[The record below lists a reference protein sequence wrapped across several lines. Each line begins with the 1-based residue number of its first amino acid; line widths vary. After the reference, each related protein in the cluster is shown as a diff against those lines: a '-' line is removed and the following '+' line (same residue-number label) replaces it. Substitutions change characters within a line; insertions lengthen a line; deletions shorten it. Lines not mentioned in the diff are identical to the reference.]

1 MTEQDQVFAK
11 CAWRLIP
18 FMALLYV
25 VNFVDRVNVGF
36 AALTMNRDLGFSPTV
51 FGFGAGIFFIGYFLF
66 HVPATVIL
74 ARVGARRGVFCILA
88 AWGAISAS
96 CALVQGPASFYIL
109 RFLLGVAEAGFFP
122 GMIFYLTLWFPLA
135 YRARFIASFAAAIP
149 LANIIGGPLSGLILG
164 MDGVLMLH
172 GWQWLFLIEGLPA
185 VFFAGAVLK
194 FLPDGPA
201 QASWLTADE
210 KQTIATRLAAE
221 NPAEHS
227 NLWPALR
234 DPRVLAL
241 GLALSGFGCGLY
253 GLALWLPQI
262 VQEMGFSNRT
272 TGFIVAL
279 PYLAGLAAMVLCG
292 RSSDARG
299 ERIWHIALPLLF
311 AASGFAL
318 ASVTQSDFL
327 TLAAL
332 TCAAMGILGMVGP
345 FFSLPSS
352 FLQGAA
358 AAGGIALINS
368 IGVLG
373 GFVGPFAI
381 GVVREQTGGY
391 ETAMAMLAFV
401 FVLSALIVLAVGRTF
416 AARPVQ
422 AA

>member
-1 MTEQDQVFAK
+1 MTEHQRVFTK

-66 HVPATVIL
+66 HVPASVIL

-96 CALVQGPASFYIL
+96 CALVQGPASFYVL

-149 LANIIGGPLSGLILG
+149 LSNIIGAPLSGLILG
-164 MDGVLMLH
+164 MDGVLTLH

-185 VFFAGAVLK
+185 VLLAGAVLK
-194 FLPDGPA
+194 LLPDTPA
-201 QASWLTADE
+201 DASWLTGDE
-210 KQTIATRLAAE
+210 KKTIATQLATE
-221 NPAEHS
+221 DPAEHS
-227 NLWPALR
+227 ELWPALR

-253 GLALWLPQI
+253 GLTLWLPQI
-262 VQEMGFSNRT
+262 VQEMGFSNLA

-279 PYLAGLAAMVLCG
+279 PYLAGLTAMLLCA
-292 RSSDARG
+292 RSSDASG

-318 ASVTQSDFL
+318 AGVAQSDFL

-332 TCAAMGILGMVGP
+332 TCAAMGILGIVGP

-352 FLQGAA
+352 FLQGTA

-401 FVLSALIVLAVGRTF
+401 FVLSALIVLGVGRSL

>member
-1 MTEQDQVFAK
+1 
-11 CAWRLIP
+11 
-18 FMALLYV
+18 
-25 VNFVDRVNVGF
+25 
-36 AALTMNRDLGFSPTV
+36 MNRDLGFSPTV

-66 HVPATVIL
+66 HVPASVIL

-96 CALVQGPASFYIL
+96 CALVEGPASFYIL

-149 LANIIGGPLSGLILG
+149 LSNIIGGPLSGLILG

-185 VFFAGAVLK
+185 VLLAGAVLK

-201 QASWLTADE
+201 QASWLSSDE

-253 GLALWLPQI
+253 GITLWLPQI

-292 RSSDARG
+292 RSSDASG

-311 AASGFAL
+311 AAFASHSP
-318 ASVTQSDFL
+318 ASRNPTFL
-327 TLAAL
+327 RL
-332 TCAAMGILGMVGP
+332 
-345 FFSLPSS
+345 
-352 FLQGAA
+352 
-358 AAGGIALINS
+358 
-368 IGVLG
+368 
-373 GFVGPFAI
+373 
-381 GVVREQTGGY
+381 R
-391 ETAMAMLAFV
+391 
-401 FVLSALIVLAVGRTF
+401 LSRVPRWVSWA
-416 AARPVQ
+416 
-422 AA
+422 